1 MDGRAQET
9 HISGGGGGGS
19 PVILEW
25 RGRDRAGL
33 KR

>member
-9 HISGGGGGGS
+9 HISGGGGGS